1 MADSK
6 SVKSAEGL
14 MTSERVSDGE
24 GGGYS
29 APGPSVGR
37 VQEIQLPPLSA
48 AGEADLS

>member
-1 MADSK
+1 
-6 SVKSAEGL
+6 

>member
-14 MTSERVSDGE
+14 KTGERVSDGE
-24 GGGYS
+24 EGGNS

-37 VQEIQLPPLSA
+37 VQEI
-48 AGEADLS
+48 